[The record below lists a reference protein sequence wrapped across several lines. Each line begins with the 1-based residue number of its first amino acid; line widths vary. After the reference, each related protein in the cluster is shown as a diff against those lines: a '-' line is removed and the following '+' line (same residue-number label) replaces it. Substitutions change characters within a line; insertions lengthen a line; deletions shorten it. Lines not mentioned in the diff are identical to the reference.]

1 MMYYKKVYQERG
13 GGADNH
19 HKTEGFL
26 NGSKWFCGEGGG
38 GGFSR
43 VKAQKEEFIELTSM
57 IKLDP
62 ICSIVYH

>member
-1 MMYYKKVYQERG
+1 MV
-13 GGADNH
+13 
-19 HKTEGFL
+19 L
-26 NGSKWFCGEGGG
+26 NGSVGKG

>member
-1 MMYYKKVYQERG
+1 MMYYKKVYQERRG
-13 GGADNH
+13 DNH

-26 NGSKWFCGEGGG
+26 NGSVGKG

>member
-1 MMYYKKVYQERG
+1 MMYYKKVYQERRG
-13 GGADNH
+13 DNH
-19 HKTEGFL
+19 HKTERFL
-26 NGSKWFCGEGGG
+26 NGSVGKGG

-43 VKAQKEEFIELTSM
+43 AKAQKEFIELTSM

>member
-1 MMYYKKVYQERG
+1 MMYYKKVYQESRG
-13 GGADNH
+13 DNH

-26 NGSKWFCGEGGG
+26 NGSVGKGG

-43 VKAQKEEFIELTSM
+43 VKAQKEEFIELTPM

>member
-1 MMYYKKVYQERG
+1 MV
-13 GGADNH
+13 
-19 HKTEGFL
+19 L
-26 NGSKWFCGEGGG
+26 NGSVGKGGG

-43 VKAQKEEFIELTSM
+43 AKAQKEEFIELTSM

>member
-13 GGADNH
+13 WADNH

-38 GGFSR
+38 GFSR
-43 VKAQKEEFIELTSM
+43 AKAQKEEFIELTSM

>member
-1 MMYYKKVYQERG
+1 MV
-13 GGADNH
+13 
-19 HKTEGFL
+19 L
-26 NGSKWFCGEGGG
+26 NGSVGKGG

-43 VKAQKEEFIELTSM
+43 AKAQKEEFIKLTSM